1 MFLGEDDDLPEP
13 TLRNPRLSQEARLLR
28 LEKEMALLKQQ
39 RCGYHG
45 GPLQFSERY
54 SDFNPA
60 ENPEKKLERSNS
72 MDSGLDTSSDFR
84 SDNGRGDKVQYEL
97 RQLVP
102 HLSPGFTCSERDA
115 VLLLSA
121 IRSGFTAGGT
131 ESWGE
136 RVASLDSERRTLQNR
151 FDRKHQECEELKDAV
166 ADLRQRLRA
175 TQQQAQASSSLLSQ
189 KREEVRKQLLLE
201 ESRTQK
207 LQVRNGKLEM
217 ELERLKDMLHSQM
230 RK

>member
-13 TLRNPRLSQEARLLR
+13 TPYDTRFSQEARLLR
-28 LEKEMALLKQQ
+28 LEKEMALLKKQW
-39 RCGYHG
+39 CGCRG
-45 GPLQFSERY
+45 GPSQSLERY
-54 SDFNPA
+54 SDVNPT
-60 ENPEKKLERSNS
+60 EISEKKVERSCS
-72 MDSGLDTSSDFR
+72 PDSGLGTSLECR
-84 SDNGRGDKVQYEL
+84 SDNGQVDKVQYEL
-97 RQLVP
+97 RQIVP
-102 HLSPGFTCSERDA
+102 HLSPEFICSERDA
-115 VLLLSA
+115 VLLLSV
-121 IRSGFTAGGT
+121 IRSGSTSRGT

-136 RVASLDSERRTLQNR
+136 RVAVLESERRTLQNKL
-151 FDRKHQECEELKDAV
+151 DRKHQECEELKDAV
-166 ADLRQRLRA
+166 ADLKQKLRS

-217 ELERLKDMLHSQM
+217 EIDRLKDMLHSHM